1 MSSPGPWHGEASPHP
16 PPPRSSAWPGAPW
29 ASEPGG
35 QGRVQGPGEGWG
47 GGELTPFHPPPP
59 PNPTRVLFANTSP
72 RGPPRPSPRVFPG
85 WGELLPL
92 AAPHSPPGT
101 AAPAELGAGTQ
112 STQEGE
118 KKSIFIFC
126 SVQGPPCAL
135 QPPYRS
141 SNASRA
147 GGTVK

>member
-1 MSSPGPWHGEASPHP
+1 MARRSIAPSTPPEEFCVAGGAVGLGAGGAGEGTGS
-16 PPPRSSAWPGAPW
+16 R
-29 ASEPGG
+29 
-35 QGRVQGPGEGWG
+35 RGWG